1 MQAATEGSTPVVRV
15 SIHDSGAVFFHLQ
28 TGRLFAANITG
39 ARIWKGLARNQDVA
53 SIAADLSREHGIPYE
68 TAHAHTAQFL
78 DELARRDLLQGVEG
92 GSR

>member
-1 MQAATEGSTPVVRV
+1 MEATADISTPFVRV
-15 SIHDSGAVFFHLQ
+15 SIHESGAVFFHLQ
-28 TGRLFAANITG
+28 TGHLFASNITG

-53 SIAADLSREHGIPYE
+53 SIAADLSRDYGISYE

-92 GSR
+92 CSR